1 MLPPDRIA
9 PGARTYSVPEPPP
22 RPVEDLEC
30 VLRNASRGPSLK
42 ITCVEENDVKTLKF
56 GLSILV
62 LAVAP
67 MEWVFAVKM
76 SDTPS
81 LDSASVNQSVASSAF
96 E

>member
-1 MLPPDRIA
+1 M
-9 PGARTYSVPEPPP
+9 
-22 RPVEDLEC
+22 
-30 VLRNASRGPSLK
+30 
-42 ITCVEENDVKTLKF
+42 KTLKF

-81 LDSASVNQSVASSAF
+81 LDSAL
-96 E
+96 